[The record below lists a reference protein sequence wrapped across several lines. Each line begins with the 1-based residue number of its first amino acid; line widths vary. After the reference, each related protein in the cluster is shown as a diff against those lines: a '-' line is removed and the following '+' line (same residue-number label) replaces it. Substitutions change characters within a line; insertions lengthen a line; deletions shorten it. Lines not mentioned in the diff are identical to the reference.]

1 MLGRI
6 ISTNLKLS
14 HLSSLGISILQ
25 FILIGA
31 KKAPKQVQSL
41 IEQTHQQVVDPNNQ
55 RNVIELIEK
64 IIIYKFTHHGT
75 ALRWRQSIML
85 GVHALK
91 QLYEIDDSQWLGET
105 VSLLRNHQFSQLD
118 LEHLIEE
125 LEDLGKEKKNAVASL
140 LEQVIRHLLLLQ
152 YWTKEAEYNTIHWQ
166 EEIYNFRTQ
175 LGRKMT
181 ANLHN
186 YLEEELNSIYQDAL
200 GFVKIKTVNTVIFP
214 SQCPSSLL

>member
-1 MLGRI
+1 
-6 ISTNLKLS
+6 
-14 HLSSLGISILQ
+14 
-25 FILIGA
+25 
-31 KKAPKQVQSL
+31 
-41 IEQTHQQVVDPNNQ
+41 
-55 RNVIELIEK
+55 
-64 IIIYKFTHHGT
+64 
-75 ALRWRQSIML
+75 ML

-91 QLYEIDDSQWLGET
+91 QLYELDDSQWLGET
-105 VSLLRNHQFSQLD
+105 ISLLRNHQFQQLD

-152 YWTKEAEYNTIHWQ
+152 YWTKEAEYNTIHGQ

-175 LGRKMT
+175 LKRKMT
-181 ANLHN
+181 ANLRN

-214 SQCPSSLL
+214 SQCPYSLEQLLDRSWLP